1 MRADR
6 RSRSREAD
14 EPIRLEEIAR
24 PRGGT
29 RSMTRL
35 DARDARRYEEAVGAI
50 VPAVERALT
59 PWVFANRSRPVPGG
73 VALAP
78 WGEAR
83 RRYER
88 AIAAGT
94 TGPWRAAFV
103 GDVARCYPS
112 IGARTVRDALR
123 NLGVPE
129 AELRRVIDLL
139 AEFQDRG
146 VPGLPVGPTGSAV
159 VANAV
164 LAPVDRA
171 LTRTAGRP
179 ALWWVDD
186 VVVFTTDLAGAR
198 RARSEFDRS
207 LERIGLA
214 AHPSK
219 TGVVADPAA
228 LGPIAARASALAPID
243 RGMMRAP

>member
-1 MRADR
+1 MA
-6 RSRSREAD
+6 
-14 EPIRLEEIAR
+14 RL
-24 PRGGT
+24 G
-29 RSMTRL
+29 
-35 DARDARRYEEAVGAI
+35 ARDARRYEAAVGAI

-59 PWVFANRSRPVPGG
+59 PGVFANRARPVPGG

-78 WGEAR
+78 WREAR

-88 AIAAGT
+88 AMAAGT

-112 IGARTVRDALR
+112 IGAGTVRDALR
-123 NLGVPE
+123 HLGVAEP
-129 AELRRVIDLL
+129 ELRGVTDLL

-146 VPGLPVGPTGSAV
+146 VPGLPVGPAGSAV

-164 LAPVDRA
+164 LASVDRA
-171 LTRTAGRP
+171 LARAVGGP

-186 VVVFTTDLAGAR
+186 VVVFTPDLALAR
-198 RARSEFDRS
+198 RARSAFDRS
-207 LERIGLA
+207 LERIDLL

-219 TGVVADPAA
+219 CGVVAEPGA
-228 LGPIAARASALAPID
+228 LHAVASRASAVPPTG